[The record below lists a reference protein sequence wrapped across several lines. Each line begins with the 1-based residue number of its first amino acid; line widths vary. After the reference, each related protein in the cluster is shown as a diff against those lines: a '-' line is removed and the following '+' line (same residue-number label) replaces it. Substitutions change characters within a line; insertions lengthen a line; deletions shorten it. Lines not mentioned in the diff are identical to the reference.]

1 MVLWNGLWTAW
12 STESNS
18 INATGEVM
26 ECNDEK
32 YDKKIRNFYNSD
44 GILKQYPAK
53 RPLRMLALAEIAKC
67 FENNRIY
74 SEKQVNEIISK
85 AIGFEDIE
93 MIRRELYESKMI
105 NRKRDGSEYWLNDV
119 SGTGI
124 EI

>member
-1 MVLWNGLWTAW
+1 
-12 STESNS
+12 
-18 INATGEVM
+18 M

-105 NRKRDGSEYWLNDV
+105 NRKRDGSEYWLDDV
-119 SGTGI
+119 SETGI
-124 EI
+124 EVQRNGNFCS

>member
-1 MVLWNGLWTAW
+1 
-12 STESNS
+12 
-18 INATGEVM
+18 M
-26 ECNDEK
+26 ECDDEK
-32 YDKKIRNFYNSD
+32 YDKMIRNFYDSD
-44 GILKQYPAK
+44 GVLKQYPAK

-105 NRKRDGSEYWLNDV
+105 NRKRDGSEYWLNDA
-119 SGTGI
+119 SETGI
-124 EI
+124 EVQRNGNSCS

>member
-1 MVLWNGLWTAW
+1 
-12 STESNS
+12 
-18 INATGEVM
+18 M

-74 SEKQVNEIISK
+74 SEKQVN
-85 AIGFEDIE
+85 
-93 MIRRELYESKMI
+93 
-105 NRKRDGSEYWLNDV
+105 
-119 SGTGI
+119 
-124 EI
+124 

>member
-1 MVLWNGLWTAW
+1 MNTVLWSELWTAW

-74 SEKQVNEIISK
+74 SEKQVN
-85 AIGFEDIE
+85 
-93 MIRRELYESKMI
+93 
-105 NRKRDGSEYWLNDV
+105 
-119 SGTGI
+119 
-124 EI
+124 

>member
-1 MVLWNGLWTAW
+1 M
-12 STESNS
+12 
-18 INATGEVM
+18 
-26 ECNDEK
+26 
-32 YDKKIRNFYNSD
+32 KKVNFWLQTRTIVAYAVS
-44 GILKQYPAK
+44 
-53 RPLRMLALAEIAKC
+53 MLALAEIAKC